1 MTTTATPPTAQE
13 PPKGG
18 DAAHHSH
25 ALADDTMERND
36 EGSRRWPSIT
46 DASASSRTPTA
57 PSHCVVGDVVT
68 PNMLSASKGWLRY
81 VAHSCGDDEVD
92 TAAIPRLAFRDAV
105 EEAAEAAAEETEEA

>member
-92 TAAIPRLAFRDAV
+92 TAINRACARTVPVLPEGYREV
-105 EEAAEAAAEETEEA
+105 VGEHH

>member
-92 TAAIPRLAFRDAV
+92 TAINTGMRPDCPGAP
-105 EEAAEAAAEETEEA
+105 